1 MCDYLDV
8 LQTTIE
14 YEAAEVLEDTLNQKL
29 AGDLADQIAAA
40 IVESERH
47 GFRTIR
53 YVLLDS
59 ETGQLESRMLYLS
72 YAEAEAASNEP
83 QHGEKCLVGT
93 LLCDC

>member
-1 MCDYLDV
+1 MCDYLNV
-8 LQTTIE
+8 LQETIE

-29 AGDLADQIAAA
+29 AGDLADQIAEAV
-40 IVESERH
+40 IEGERH

-72 YAEAEAASNEP
+72 YAEAETACSEP
-83 QHGEKCLVGT
+83 QHGTKCFVGT